1 MSLNNLKKILL
12 LVMLR
17 RKRKQK
23 EKAKKSRKC
32 WVRDICEKRNTW
44 VNFPIYCQ
52 IYSPETENFILDNL
66 E

>member
-12 LVMLR
+12 LVMVR

-32 WVRDICEKRNTW
+32 WVRDICEKRNT
-44 VNFPIYCQ
+44 
-52 IYSPETENFILDNL
+52 
-66 E
+66 